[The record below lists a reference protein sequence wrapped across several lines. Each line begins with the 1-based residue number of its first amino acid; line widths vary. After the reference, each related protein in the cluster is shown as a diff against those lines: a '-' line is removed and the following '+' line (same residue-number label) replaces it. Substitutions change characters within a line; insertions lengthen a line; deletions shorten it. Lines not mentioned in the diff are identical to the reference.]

1 MNAES
6 TVLRSS
12 RPAVVVAPGG
22 EGARAAAWLLAW
34 PMRLA
39 ATPMGRRLLA
49 AVALA
54 VVAVAAVGYLY
65 DSADPP
71 GRAPAIFRPA
81 GLAGGAAGATE
92 AAAVSRTAAA
102 APVRAKRA
110 ATPAEAA
117 AAWWAA
123 RQKVAVDKVR
133 SLQQRKVS
141 ATEVQVLVVAEGA
154 GSRMPSEYVTVR
166 KGSSGWKVP

>member
-6 TVLRSS
+6 TVFRAS

-39 ATPMGRRLLA
+39 ATPTGRRLLA
-49 AVALA
+49 AAVLA
-54 VVAVAAVGYLY
+54 VVAVATVSYLY
-65 DSADPP
+65 DSAD
-71 GRAPAIFRPA
+71 RPA
-81 GLAGGAAGATE
+81 ATAARPSGSASGTRAGGADST
-92 AAAVSRTAAA
+92 RQLAA
-102 APVRAKRA
+102 APVRAKGP
-110 ATPAEAA
+110 ATAAEAA

-123 RQKVAVDKVR
+123 HQKVAVAKVQA
-133 SLQQRKVS
+133 LQQRTVG
-141 ATEVQVLVVAEGA
+141 AGEVQVLVVAEA
-154 GSRMPSEYVTVR
+154 GSRMPSQYVTVR